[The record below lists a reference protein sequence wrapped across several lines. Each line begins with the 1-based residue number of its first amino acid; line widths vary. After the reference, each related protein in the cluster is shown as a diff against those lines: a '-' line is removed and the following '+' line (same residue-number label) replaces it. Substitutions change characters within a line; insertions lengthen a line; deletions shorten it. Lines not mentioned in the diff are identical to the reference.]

1 MNLLL
6 DAFAWLADPSHW
18 GGATGIGTR
27 LTQHLLITAA
37 VVVFAALIAIPT
49 GIMVGHSGRGRTGV
63 VMVSSGARAI
73 PTLGLLTLLG
83 LMLGIGLK
91 APVLALIVLAIPSLL
106 AGAYAGIES
115 VSPTVVDAANAIG
128 MNKWQV
134 IRRVEIPLAAP
145 VIVGGI
151 RAATLQVVATAT
163 LAAYTADFG
172 LGRYIF
178 AGLKTRD
185 YAQMLA
191 GALLVTFLAL
201 ILEIL
206 LAVSQRLA
214 YRISTPASLDTPT
227 KKTKSMNGMS

>member
-6 DAFAWLADPSHW
+6 DALAWLVSPINW
-18 GGATGIGTR
+18 GGSSGIATR
-27 LTQHLLITAA
+27 LGQHLLITAA
-37 VVVFAALIAIPT
+37 VVAVAALIALPI
-49 GIMVGHSGRGRTGV
+49 GIWVGHTGRGRTPV

-91 APVLALIVLAIPSLL
+91 GPVIALIVLAIPSLL

-115 VSPTVVDAANAIG
+115 VDPNVVDAANAIG
-128 MNKWQV
+128 MNNWEV
-134 IRRVEIPLAAP
+134 IGRVEIPLAAP

-178 AGLKTRD
+178 VGLKTRD

-191 GALLVTFLAL
+191 GALLVAFVALFL
-201 ILEIL
+201 EMV

-214 YRISTPASLDTPT
+214 HRISTPASLDTRPN
-227 KKTKSMNGMS
+227 KTHSRNGSL